1 MASKS
6 NTTEVIIDGKVYMLS
21 GYEEEEYLQR
31 VASYINH
38 KINKC
43 QEEMKDM
50 QRLPLDMKAALIHL
64 NIADDYFKAR
74 DRIEE
79 LEQDLEIKEK
89 AIFDLKQD
97 LISEQIKAETS
108 EKTIKDLEAQ
118 NKELSIQNVKLE
130 SDLEDMLMDVVSR
143 EDTKAEKQ

>member
-89 AIFDLKQD
+89 AIFNLKQD

-130 SDLEDMLMDVVSR
+130 SDLEDMLMDVVSI